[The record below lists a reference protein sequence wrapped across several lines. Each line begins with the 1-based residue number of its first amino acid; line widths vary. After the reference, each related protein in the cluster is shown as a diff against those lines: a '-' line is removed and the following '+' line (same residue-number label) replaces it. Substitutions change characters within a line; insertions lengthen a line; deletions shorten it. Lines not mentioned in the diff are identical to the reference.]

1 MRHDQKGELRQVEA
15 PPHGHDLEWAIAAL
29 NSWFH
34 NLHQLGDHQ
43 TAPDHFQGDFPA
55 YKWQETVP
63 HLPED
68 LREWLGLDIGCNAGF
83 YNLARRGA

>member
-1 MRHDQKGELRQVEA
+1 MTGNESLMPRVTLKGKALSHDQKGELRQVEA

-34 NLHQLGDHQ
+34 NLHLLGRHQ

-55 YKWQETVP
+55 YKWQRPCVICP
-63 HLPED
+63 
-68 LREWLGLDIGCNAGF
+68 RI
-83 YNLARRGA
+83 